1 MNTGRL
7 VIVFV
12 AIVALIAGVTTVSH
26 GQGAN
31 GNSPM
36 DFVVG
41 GGHHSVPDTQFTLS
55 LHSGPLGETPKSQP
69 HNPPTVSVTGVIE
82 GAVYPLG
89 AVPAAGCATTDAES
103 GVRTPATLQITD
115 GDASGVG
122 PITATCAGAVDNA
135 GNVAPPVSARY
146 KVVAVYTF
154 MGFAPPLGPGTTTVK
169 GGSTVPLKFQILD
182 SRGNLIT
189 DTSVI
194 ADIEVARSVSCSA
207 TSGDIWQDAAATG
220 GTMLRFEATSHQFV
234 FNSKTTGLAAGCYT
248 VAVRTIDTLRH
259 MAVTRAEP
267 GTAGI
272 PAIPGS
278 PGGRQLPHGHRGG
291 SWAVAPGSLTPPLT
305 GC

>member
-1 MNTGRL
+1 MNTGPL
-7 VIVFV
+7 GIVFV
-12 AIVALIAGVTTVSH
+12 AIVALIAGVTIVSD

-41 GGHHSVPDTQFTLS
+41 GGHHSVPDTRSRCPCT
-55 LHSGPLGETPKSQP
+55 
-69 HNPPTVSVTGVIE
+69 
-82 GAVYPLG
+82 
-89 AVPAAGCATTDAES
+89 AVPL
-103 GVRTPATLQITD
+103 VRTPRASRSQPADRQRHRRHRGRRLPARRGAGGGVRHDRCRVRGEDAGHAADHRRRHQRRRPDHRHLRRRRGQRRQRGAPRVCALQGRRRLHAFI
-115 GDASGVG
+115 
-122 PITATCAGAVDNA
+122 
-135 GNVAPPVSARY
+135 
-146 KVVAVYTF
+146 
-154 MGFAPPLGPGTTTVK
+154 GFAPPLGPGTTTVK

-189 DTSVI
+189 DTSVV
-194 ADIEVARSVSCSA
+194 ADIEVARSASCSA
-207 TSGDIWQDAAATG
+207 TSGDTW
-220 GTMLRFEATSHQFV
+220 RFDATSHQFV

-278 PGGRQLPHGHRGG
+278 PGGRQLPHGHRGS

>member
-1 MNTGRL
+1 RR
-7 VIVFV
+7 
-12 AIVALIAGVTTVSH
+12 
-26 GQGAN
+26 QRGA
-31 GNSPM
+31 PR
-36 DFVVG
+36 V
-41 GGHHSVPDTQFTLS
+41 
-55 LHSGPLGETPKSQP
+55 
-69 HNPPTVSVTGVIE
+69 
-82 GAVYPLG
+82 
-89 AVPAAGCATTDAES
+89 
-103 GVRTPATLQITD
+103 
-115 GDASGVG
+115 
-122 PITATCAGAVDNA
+122 
-135 GNVAPPVSARY
+135 Y

-154 MGFAPPLGPGTTTVK
+154 IGFAPPLGPGTTTVK

-220 GTMLRFEATSHQFV
+220 GTMLRFDATSHQFV

-267 GTAGI
+267 GAAGI

-291 SWAVAPGSLTPPLT
+291 TPAAAPSPPRRPVTT
-305 GC
+305 GGCA